1 MPIVEIVCE
10 EGRLASF
17 KAAAE
22 HQEVDTIWNEVV
34 GENGLCS
41 MRMYV
46 NDDKLQKVLD
56 TFQSLT
62 DPDSTSRVYVLPVD
76 SVHPRKKQNE
86 KSSERK
92 RLKNREAL
100 YLEVERGVQLNRTF
114 ILLVILSTIVATIGL
129 AENNVAVV
137 IGAMVI
143 APLLGPNLGLAL
155 GIALGDSP
163 LILQSIKTNIIGI
176 LITIS
181 LAVVIGLL
189 WPANV
194 TSHEILIRTDV
205 GLAGAILALASGM
218 AAVLSLTTRIS
229 SVLVGVMVAVA
240 LLPPAVVFGMM
251 IGNAQFDLAIG
262 AFLLLSINIICVNLS
277 AQIILILQGVRPRT
291 WFEQRKAYQSKLINI
306 IILVLLFA
314 ILIVVILFR
323 QNI

>member
-1 MPIVEIVCE
+1 MSTTV
-10 EGRLASF
+10 
-17 KAAAE
+17 AA
-22 HQEVDTIWNEVV
+22 T
-34 GENGLCS
+34 G
-41 MRMYV
+41 
-46 NDDKLQKVLD
+46 
-56 TFQSLT
+56 F
-62 DPDSTSRVYVLPVD
+62 
-76 SVHPRKKQNE
+76 
-86 KSSERK
+86 
-92 RLKNREAL
+92 
-100 YLEVERGVQLNRTF
+100 
-114 ILLVILSTIVATIGL
+114 
-129 AENNVAVV
+129 AENSVAIV

-181 LAVVIGLL
+181 FAVTIGVL
-189 WPANV
+189 WPPNI

-205 GLAGAILALASGM
+205 GLAGVILALASGM
-218 AAVLSLTTRIS
+218 AAALSLTTRIS

-291 WFEQRKAYQSKLINI
+291 WFEKRKAYQSKLINI
-306 IILVLLFA
+306 IILVSLFI
-314 ILIVVILFR
+314 ILIAVILFR